1 MKKNLM
7 TVITMVLCLVNLV
20 LTAVVVFAVVPEINN
35 VNSLIAKVS
44 EAIELDVKTGSDA
57 DGAATVS
64 VDDQYLYKVNNGE
77 SMNINLKD
85 SGDGKNHV
93 AVVKVTVTMNKTSE
107 KYALYGPD
115 SENAGNYD
123 DKYKSFVIQ
132 ELSQFTIDELKENN
146 TLGQDEIRDDLN
158 SYFGD
163 SSFIISVNYAEFMY
177 E

>member
-7 TVITMVLCLVNLV
+7 TVITMVLCLVNLI

-57 DGAATVS
+57 DGASTVG
-64 VDDQYLYKVNNGE
+64 VENQYLYKVNSGE

-85 SGDGKNHV
+85 NGDGKDHV

-107 KYALYGPD
+107 KYATFGPD
-115 SENAGNYD
+115 SESGGNYD
-123 DKYKSFVIQ
+123 DIYKSYIIQ
-132 ELSQFTIDELKENN
+132 EISKYTIDDLKSNN

-158 SYFGD
+158 GYFGD
-163 SSFIISVNYAEFMY
+163 SSFILSVNYAEIMY
-177 E
+177 Q